1 MNFGDAIESINED
14 KHINATASFLPQQIT
29 KLPIQHLCAPTID
42 SDQISRLIYID
53 DTPNV
58 FLIRFT
64 ISFRCETNPG

>member
-42 SDQISRLIYID
+42 SQISRLIYID

-58 FLIRFT
+58 F
-64 ISFRCETNPG
+64 